1 MLPVDDRL
9 SVTLYYSE
17 GAEMVDGRFNLVKMK
32 RFISDLMRRLC
43 GPTLQYLLL
52 LFNFE
57 SVQTKTPT
65 RPDRKRT
72 AQLTVADL

>member
-17 GAEMVDGRFNLVKMK
+17 GAEMVDGRFNLVKMT

-52 LFNFE
+52 LIC
-57 SVQTKTPT
+57 V
-65 RPDRKRT
+65 
-72 AQLTVADL
+72 